1 MDLTIPCSD
10 KRIDN
15 ILKDEVFSSL
25 TSTQSTEKVSTPRHR
40 RSSNLIEPNLVGKE
54 VIHDCRK
61 LVDLLLEHKDKRSYK
76 IAIVGTGV
84 VGKTTLA

>member
-1 MDLTIPCSD
+1 
-10 KRIDN
+10 
-15 ILKDEVFSSL
+15 
-25 TSTQSTEKVSTPRHR
+25 
-40 RSSNLIEPNLVGKE
+40 VGKE